1 MQMKDAIAKVG
12 RVRNPGFGL
21 PTRPRSIEVGQSI
34 AHSPTEIETRSPP
47 QLDEISARLV
57 KAFRAGK
64 TPDRSDLSKA
74 PWCLWGATPS
84 ITQDDSILRRY
95 LEHVETAGRNRLFR
109 RLASVYFVA
118 FPKGQTGFDQVAD
131 TLSRVA
137 PRFDSPWSKA
147 ASQLQIFDP
156 LEGPTR
162 LAEAAFSA
170 RKAPSEIIQSFG
182 ISNVPLDAKFIEAAF
197 LVGIESIRRN
207 PSPDPE
213 EHLRRVKSWGLRIDG
228 AVAFE
233 QHRGALVDALVQ
245 PHCDPMPPKQVR
257 DSFISVLVSKFG
269 DPRLHPGRWGQM
281 RDSASVIRRWLTD
294 QSLRQF
300 LDVFDDSA
308 LEHQWKYRRA
318 FWEAVYRRD
327 IISEAWVIFDRV
339 GADRAQLL
347 FEKETPFARWDSGGT
362 KQIQSGQGCLLL
374 KVGRGIIA
382 EWSHNGRCCIWYD
395 AADPEAPTM
404 HKRSY
409 QSHEAMLRRSTRDR
423 LSIPHQYAA
432 GYSWQRKIADAVYE
446 MTGVRVHEREYEVSD
461 EL

>member
-1 MQMKDAIAKVG
+1 MQMRDAIAKLG

-21 PTRPRSIEVGQSI
+21 PIRPRSIEVNQSI
-34 AHSPTEIETRSPP
+34 TGSPTEIETRPPP
-47 QLDEISARLV
+47 QLDEVSTRLV
-57 KAFRAGK
+57 KAFRAGEI
-64 TPDRSDLSKA
+64 PGRSDLGKA

-84 ITQDDSILRRY
+84 IAQEGSILRRY
-95 LEHVETAGRNRLFR
+95 LEHVEAAGRNRLFR

-118 FPKGQTGFDQVAD
+118 FPKDQLGFDKVAE
-131 TLSRVA
+131 TLARVA
-137 PRFDSPWSKA
+137 PKFDSPWSKA
-147 ASQLQIFDP
+147 ASQLEIFDP
-156 LEGPTR
+156 IKGPAL

-170 RKAPSEIIQSFG
+170 RKAPSEIIQSYG

-197 LVGIESIRRN
+197 LVGLESIRKN
-207 PSPDPE
+207 PSRDPE
-213 EHLRRVKSWGLRIDG
+213 EHLRRVKSWGLRTDG

-233 QHRGALVDALVQ
+233 QHRGALADALVQ
-245 PHCDPMPPKQVR
+245 PYSDPMPSKEVR
-257 DSFISVLVSKFG
+257 DSFISVLVAKFG
-269 DPRLHPGRWGQM
+269 DPRLNPGRWGQM
-281 RDSASVIRRWLTD
+281 PKSASVIRRWLTD

-339 GADRAQLL
+339 GADRAQRL
-347 FEKETPFARWDSGGT
+347 FEKETPFARWETGGS

-395 AADPEAPTM
+395 ATDPEAPTM

-409 QSHEAMLRRSTRDR
+409 QSHEAMLRQSTQHRI
-423 LSIPHQYAA
+423 SIPHQYAA

-446 MTGVRVHEREYEVSD
+446 MTGVRIHEREYEVSD